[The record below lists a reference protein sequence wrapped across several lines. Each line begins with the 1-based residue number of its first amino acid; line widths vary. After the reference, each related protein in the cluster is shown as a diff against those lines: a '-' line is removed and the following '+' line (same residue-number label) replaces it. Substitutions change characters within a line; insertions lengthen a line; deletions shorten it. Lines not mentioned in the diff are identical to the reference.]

1 MSVAHTS
8 DGAARA
14 EKAAR
19 GLGAAATV
27 DIVLGR
33 VAELKAA
40 LGTEAVMAKALEIAY
55 DNMHASL
62 VNPLG
67 VAPKY
72 GKMAAEQTADRVAR
86 EYRQALAV
94 LLRCAV
100 LCCAV
105 LCCAVLCVTSSRVS
119 LSACSRTASLL
130 HCLTCLRL
138 RNRRRGGGRGHQP
151 LDNPPPAA
159 VAARVPQP
167 AQDSHGPLGQ
177 PARGGVATDSRQ
189 GEEALRALVPRRLH
203 RSQG

>member
-40 LGTEAVMAKALEIAY
+40 LGTEAVTAKALEIAY

-72 GKMAAEQTADRVAR
+72 GKAAAEQTADRVAR
-86 EYRQALAV
+86 ECKQALAV
-94 LLRCAV
+94 WTACAVCVVLRCAV
-100 LCCAV
+100 CDKQP
-105 LCCAVLCVTSSRVS
+105 R
-119 LSACSRTASLL
+119 
-130 HCLTCLRL
+130 
-138 RNRRRGGGRGHQP
+138 QP
-151 LDNPPPAA
+151 L
-159 VAARVPQP
+159 
-167 AQDSHGPLGQ
+167 GL
-177 PARGGVATDSRQ
+177 
-189 GEEALRALVPRRLH
+189 
-203 RSQG
+203 

>member
-72 GKMAAEQTADRVAR
+72 GEAAAEQTADRVAR
-86 EYRQALAV
+86 E
-94 LLRCAV
+94 CAV
-100 LCCAV
+100 LCCVV
-105 LCCAVLCVTSSRVS
+105 LCCV
-119 LSACSRTASLL
+119 
-130 HCLTCLRL
+130 
-138 RNRRRGGGRGHQP
+138 
-151 LDNPPPAA
+151 
-159 VAARVPQP
+159 
-167 AQDSHGPLGQ
+167 
-177 PARGGVATDSRQ
+177 
-189 GEEALRALVPRRLH
+189 
-203 RSQG
+203 